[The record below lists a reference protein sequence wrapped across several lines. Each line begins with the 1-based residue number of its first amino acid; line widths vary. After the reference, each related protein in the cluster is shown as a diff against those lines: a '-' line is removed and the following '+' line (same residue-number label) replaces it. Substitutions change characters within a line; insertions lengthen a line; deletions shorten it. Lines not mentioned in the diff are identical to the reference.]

1 MGELSSLPNIGKELE
16 AQLAEAG
23 ITTIEQLKAAG
34 SREAWHRRMIV

>member
-16 AQLAEAG
+16 SQLAEAG

-34 SREAWHRRMIV
+34 SRAGYINHRL